1 MQSRKIG
8 ALLRRQGVTP
18 NPSFSSFWRL
28 RHSILP
34 CFQSSPVSA
43 PLHLAHRSQY
53 TTIKMDHSRKR
64 KADES
69 DDAELEARAKKAGP
83 HAEESQSS
91 DSTLKS
97 EGEDVE
103 TSDADSIFESVL
115 ATLPP
120 LEQWSSAT
128 IEELRSAISE
138 KDPKAEW
145 QEESEWTRRV
155 INAILAPNQGSNWQR
170 LKTCSNADYFSLPIH
185 TITLLNALLHANCL
199 DAVKARCKLHG
210 FHTPLDVYPDFGGP
224 QGPVS
229 YPIFRVDYSSDET
242 FELYKTCWDQFMERQ
257 FFVPKAIRRRNVS
270 WHWVEDKA
278 KLERGGLT
286 RLFQSLLAAAAY
298 PNGLDY
304 QGLWLCL
311 MVDREAIES
320 MLRVYGPPA
329 TEIFT
334 MGGPAMRRD
343 IPFLPYL
350 TTVSTTW
357 TEENDDEESESEE
370 SQSDGSGSIE
380 IGYDDTHGEASGN
393 KEAND
398 DEVEEEPIDDGEY
411 HGDFKFALQSILE
424 IWQSEQSISPDEYYP
439 RDRSIWGDIGFS
451 YEPPTSLR

>member
-1 MQSRKIG
+1 VG
-8 ALLRRQGVTP
+8 T
-18 NPSFSSFWRL
+18 
-28 RHSILP
+28 
-34 CFQSSPVSA
+34 
-43 PLHLAHRSQY
+43 
-53 TTIKMDHSRKR
+53 
-64 KADES
+64 
-69 DDAELEARAKKAGP
+69 
-83 HAEESQSS
+83 
-91 DSTLKS
+91 
-97 EGEDVE
+97 
-103 TSDADSIFESVL
+103 
-115 ATLPP
+115 
-120 LEQWSSAT
+120 
-128 IEELRSAISE
+128 
-138 KDPKAEW
+138 
-145 QEESEWTRRV
+145 
-155 INAILAPNQGSNWQR
+155 
-170 LKTCSNADYFSLPIH
+170 
-185 TITLLNALLHANCL
+185 TLLFAFKALTSCRH
-199 DAVKARCKLHG
+199 
-210 FHTPLDVYPDFGGP
+210 F
-224 QGPVS
+224 QG
-229 YPIFRVDYSSDET
+229 
-242 FELYKTCWDQFMERQ
+242 
-257 FFVPKAIRRRNVS
+257 
-270 WHWVEDKA
+270 
-278 KLERGGLT
+278 
-286 RLFQSLLAAAAY
+286 LLAAAAY

-350 TTVSTTW
+350 TAVSTTW

-380 IGYDDTHGEASGN
+380 IGSDNTHGEASGN